1 VSGPEKL
8 LRKAAIEKLSSPEQL
23 DMAMRVTSPM
33 GWVALTAIGVAL
45 VAGIFWSIVGRIPE
59 RVDAQGELLRGDRVG
74 AVTAIANGRVKA
86 ILVRLGEEVER
97 GQLVARIALPEIE
110 TQIQKVK
117 ADIVDLEARQVAQGQ
132 ETNAVIAGYQATL
145 RQLYEQRRDVQV
157 LIEKGL
163 KTRRDILQ
171 IDSQIASTQAQI
183 AQARGGKDQRD
194 LQVDDKQRE
203 LIRLEEQLAA
213 SSELRSPERG
223 KVVQIQVAENQPV
236 QSGDSVLL
244 VEDDSLP
251 LRALVLVP
259 EATAKRVDPGME
271 VRIAPSDVKSED
283 HGFMLGKIT
292 AISERAASPQ
302 ELDRILNNQAKTQ
315 SYMEVKPY
323 LAFAELIPVDSPTNV
338 SGFKWTSA
346 DGPPKKITSGTLCAY
361 QIIVDERR
369 PISYVIPMVKKTLGV

>member
-1 VSGPEKL
+1 MSGPEKL

-45 VAGIFWSIVGRIPE
+45 VAGIVWSIVGRIPE

-74 AVTAIANGRVKA
+74 AVTAIANGRVKE
-86 ILVRLGEEVER
+86 ILVGLGEEVER
-97 GQLVARIALPEIE
+97 GQLVARLALPEIE

-223 KVVQIQVAENQPV
+223 KVVQIQVAEGQPV

>member
-45 VAGIFWSIVGRIPE
+45 VAGIVWSIVGRIPE

-74 AVTAIANGRVKA
+74 AVTAIANGRVKE
-86 ILVRLGEEVER
+86 ILVGLGEEVER
-97 GQLVARIALPEIE
+97 GQLVARLALPEIE

-223 KVVQIQVAENQPV
+223 KVVQIQVAEGQPV

-323 LAFAELIPVDSPTNV
+323 LAFAELIPIDSPTNV

>member
-45 VAGIFWSIVGRIPE
+45 VAGIVWSIVGRIPE

-74 AVTAIANGRVKA
+74 AVTAIANGRVKE
-86 ILVRLGEEVER
+86 ILVGLGEEVER
-97 GQLVARIALPEIE
+97 GQLVARLALPEIE
-110 TQIQKVK
+110 TQIEKVR

-223 KVVQIQVAENQPV
+223 KVVQIQVAEGQPV

-292 AISERAASPQ
+292 TISERAASPQ

>member
-1 VSGPEKL
+1 LAGAEKL

-45 VAGIFWSIVGRIPE
+45 VAGIVWSIVGRIPE

-74 AVTAIANGRVKA
+74 AVTAIANGRVKE
-86 ILVRLGEEVER
+86 ILVGLGEEVQE
-97 GQLVARIALPEIE
+97 GQVVARLALPEIE
-110 TQIQKVK
+110 TQIEKVE

-132 ETNAVIAGYQATL
+132 ETNAVIRGYQATL
-145 RQLYEQRRDVQV
+145 SQLYAQRRDVQK

-163 KTRRDILQ
+163 KTTRDVLQ

-194 LQVDDKQRE
+194 LQIEDKRRE
-203 LIRLEEQLAA
+203 LVRLEEQLAA
-213 SSELRSPERG
+213 TSELRAPAG
-223 KVVQIQVAENQPV
+223 GNVVQIQVAPGQPV

-251 LRALVLVP
+251 LRALLLIP
-259 EATAKRVDPGME
+259 EATAKRVEKGME
-271 VRIAPSDVKSED
+271 VRIGPSDVKSED
-283 HGFMLGKIT
+283 FGFMLGKIAT
-292 AISERAASPQ
+292 VSERSVSPQ
-302 ELDRILNNQAKTQ
+302 ELDRILSNQAKTQ

-323 LAFAELIPVDSPTNV
+323 LAFAELESDPNPENV

-346 DGPPKKITSGTLCAY
+346 VGPPKKITSGTLCAY
-361 QIIVDERR
+361 QVIVDERR

>member
-1 VSGPEKL
+1 MSGPEKL

-45 VAGIFWSIVGRIPE
+45 VAGIVWSIVGRIPE

-74 AVTAIANGRVKA
+74 AVTAIANGRVKE
-86 ILVRLGEEVER
+86 ILVGLGEEVER
-97 GQLVARIALPEIE
+97 GQLVARLALPEIE
-110 TQIQKVK
+110 TQIEKVR

-223 KVVQIQVAENQPV
+223 KVVQIQVAEGQPV

-292 AISERAASPQ
+292 TISERAASPQ